1 MSSII
6 VVKAPTELISKKL
19 FISYMKIF
27 ESICDVRIYS
37 ELSEYMNDKGKYE
50 SIEVQQNIQERF
62 STDWFIIYVYGNEIP
77 DHITKDRFSKEV
89 KIIKIINLD

>member
-27 ESICDVRIYS
+27 ENICDVRIYS

-62 STDWFIIYVYGNEIP
+62 STDWVIIYVYGNEIP
-77 DHITKDRFSKEV
+77 DHITKDRFPKDV

>member
-1 MSSII
+1 
-6 VVKAPTELISKKL
+6 
-19 FISYMKIF
+19 
-27 ESICDVRIYS
+27 
-37 ELSEYMNDKGKYE
+37 MNDKGKYE
-50 SIEVQQNIQERF
+50 SLEVQQNIQERF

>member
-27 ESICDVRIYS
+27 ESICDVKIYF

-62 STDWFIIYVYGNEIP
+62 STDWFIIYSYGNEIP
-77 DHITKDRFSKEV
+77 DHITKDRFPKDV
-89 KIIKIINLD
+89 KIIKIINL